1 MHLINQNFLFY
12 SFVSY
17 KNYLFLI
24 SIFLKLKIII
34 ILKERLNIKD
44 YKSIIS
50 ALNIKKFKIQEKPYK
65 IFTTKNN

>member
-12 SFVSY
+12 SFFSY

-24 SIFLKLKIII
+24 SIFLKLKLII

-50 ALNIKKFKIQEKPYK
+50 ALNIKKYKIQEKPYK

>member
-12 SFVSY
+12 SFFSY

-24 SIFLKLKIII
+24 NIFLKLKLII

-50 ALNIKKFKIQEKPYK
+50 ALNIKKIKIQEKPYK